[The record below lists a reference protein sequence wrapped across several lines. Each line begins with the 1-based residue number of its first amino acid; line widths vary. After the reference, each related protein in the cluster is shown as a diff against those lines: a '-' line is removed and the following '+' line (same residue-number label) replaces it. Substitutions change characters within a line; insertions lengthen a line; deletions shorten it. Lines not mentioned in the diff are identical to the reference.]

1 MNWQGF
7 FNDYRA
13 RFGSIKKAETVTA
26 VTEIIKA
33 NDKYGFT
40 VQQLAY
46 LLATA
51 YHETAHDFIPKKE
64 FGGAAYFIKR
74 YWENIRQRAWL
85 GNDSPEE
92 AVKYCG
98 RGLVQITGE
107 VNYERF
113 GIADKPDKAL
123 ELPTAID
130 IIYVGMRDGVFT
142 GRKISKYINSDTCD
156 YYNAR
161 RVINGIDKASMIES
175 YAVTFERI
183 LKANR

>member
-13 RFGSIKKAETVTA
+13 KFGAIKKPETVTS
-26 VTEIIKA
+26 VTEIVNA
-33 NDKYGFT
+33 RERYGFT
-40 VQQLAY
+40 LPQLAY

-51 YHETAHDFIPKKE
+51 YHETAHDFIPKRE
-64 FGGAAYFIKR
+64 YGSAAYFIRK
-74 YWENIRQRAWL
+74 YWENVRQRAWL
-85 GNDSPEE
+85 GNDSADE

-107 VNYERF
+107 VNYEKF
-113 GIADKPDKAL
+113 GIADNPDKAL

-130 IIYVGMRDGVFT
+130 IIYRGMRDGTFT
-142 GRKISKYINSDTCD
+142 GRKISHYINADKTD

-161 RVINGIDKASMIES
+161 RVINGIDKAPLIEG
-175 YAVTFERI
+175 YALAFEKM
-183 LKANR
+183 LKANA